1 MQRTCRYVPFRNQP
15 LRLVLCQVRI
25 SPVQT
30 MADYMAPI
38 QEEFRRQ
45 GFPIERQGK
54 VQQLMI
60 TPTGLQQ
67 TEQMRWEYRSKDE
80 TRSIL
85 VFPDAVVVQTTAYE
99 RFEKF
104 AEDLR
109 LALGT
114 VLTKTENDKL
124 GLVHRI
130 GLRYVDLVAPRDG
143 EDYRLYLQ
151 NGLHGLATEAFKPG
165 TARTVVQTMGATDV
179 GGTPGGFIVR
189 VTQNDQG
196 LELPPDLLGDAPTL
210 ARKAQPG
217 KLVAHVDMDHF
228 VEGNFDA
235 KVEWVVE
242 KAYQLHDHIIETF
255 HEHVITSHARKVW
268 E

>member
-1 MQRTCRYVPFRNQP
+1 VEAIANFMT
-15 LRLVLCQVRI
+15 
-25 SPVQT
+25 
-30 MADYMAPI
+30 PI
-38 QEEFRRQ
+38 QEEFRRL
-45 GFPIERQGK
+45 GFPIGRQGK
-54 VQQLMI
+54 VQQLLI
-60 TPTGLQQ
+60 TPGGLQQ

-85 VFPDAVVVQTTAYE
+85 VFPDSVVVQTTAYE

-114 VLTKTENDKL
+114 VLAKTENDRL

-130 GLRYVDLVAPRDG
+130 GLRYVDLIDPREG

-151 NGLHGLATEAFKPG
+151 NGLHGLATEAYKPG
-165 TARTVVQTMGATDV
+165 TARTVVQSMGATDV
-179 GGTPGGFIVR
+179 GDTPGSFIVR

-196 LELPPDLLGDAPTL
+196 LELPPDLMGDSPKL
-210 ARKAQPG
+210 ARKAQAG
-217 KLVAHVDMDHF
+217 KLVAHIDMDHF
-228 VEGNFDA
+228 IEGNFEA
-235 KVEWVVE
+235 QVEWVVQ
-242 KAYQLHDHIIETF
+242 KAYQLHDRVIETF
-255 HEHVITSHARKVW
+255 HEHVITAHARKVW

>member
-1 MQRTCRYVPFRNQP
+1 MQT
-15 LRLVLCQVRI
+15 I
-25 SPVQT
+25 
-30 MADYMAPI
+30 ADYMAPI

-45 GFPIERQGK
+45 GFPIGHQGE
-54 VQQLMI
+54 VQQLLI
-60 TPTGLQQ
+60 TPAGLQQ
-67 TEQMRWEYRSKDE
+67 TKQMRWEFRSKDE

-85 VFPDAVVVQTTAYE
+85 IFPDSVVVQTTAYE

-114 VLTKTENDKL
+114 VLAKTENDKL

-130 GLRYVDLVAPRDG
+130 GLRYIDLIDPRDG

-151 NGLHGLATEAFKPG
+151 NGLHGLATDAFKPG
-165 TARTVVQTMGATDV
+165 SARTVVQTMGGTDV
-179 GGTPGGFIVR
+179 GDTPGNFIVR

-196 LELPPDLLGDAPTL
+196 LELPPDLMGEAPKL

-217 KLVAHVDMDHF
+217 KLVAHIDMDHF
-228 VEGNFDA
+228 IEGNFEA
-235 KVEWVVE
+235 KVEWVVQ
-242 KAYQLHDHIIETF
+242 KAYALHDHIIETF
-255 HEHVITSHARKVW
+255 HQQVITAHARKVW

>member
-1 MQRTCRYVPFRNQP
+1 MQRNCRYTPFRNQP
-15 LRLVLCQVRI
+15 LRLVLCQIRT

-30 MADYMAPI
+30 ISEYMDRI

-45 GFPIERQGK
+45 GFPISHQAE
-54 VQQLMI
+54 VQQLI
-60 TPTGLQQ
+60 FTPAGPQVMNQ
-67 TEQMRWEYRSKDE
+67 RRWESRSKDE

-85 VFPDAVVVQTTAYE
+85 VYPDSVFVQTTAYE

-104 AEDLR
+104 AEDVR

-114 VLTKTENDKL
+114 VLAKTENDKL

-130 GLRYVDLVAPRDG
+130 GLRYIDLIDPREG

-151 NGLHGLATEAFKPG
+151 NGLHGLSADAYRPG
-165 TARTVVQTMGATDV
+165 STRTVVQSMGATTIGDTM
-179 GGTPGGFIVR
+179 GSFTVR

-196 LELPPDLLGDAPTL
+196 LEVPPDLMQDAPKL
-210 ARKAQPG
+210 VRKVQPG
-217 KLVAHVDMDHF
+217 KLVAHIDMDHAI
-228 VEGNFDA
+228 EGNFDA
-235 KVEWVVE
+235 NVEWVIQ
-242 KAYQLHDHIIETF
+242 KAYKLHDHIIETF
-255 HEHVITSHARKVW
+255 HEHVITAHARKVW